1 MDVWTIQKNFTVSID
16 CGKNLPVSDRL
27 REERERL
34 GLTQVAMAERGG
46 VTAKTQVNYEG
57 GRSAPDAD
65 YLGRLAAL
73 GLDVLY
79 VVTGQRTPDK
89 KGVVRVGQE
98 LSRREQALLEGYRAT
113 NDMGRRIIEGT
124 TSLVSDEA
132 PATKDGT
139 RG

>member
-1 MDVWTIQKNFTVSID
+1 
-16 CGKNLPVSDRL
+16 
-27 REERERL
+27 
-34 GLTQVAMAERGG
+34 MAERGG
-46 VTAKTQVNYEG
+46 VKPNTQVNYEG